1 MIRLIAILIRLDA
14 ANIDNFFEYI
24 TKKTVILLYF

>member
-14 ANIDNFFEYI
+14 TNIDNVFEHT
-24 TKKTVILLYF
+24 TKKTVTLLYF